1 MDDKTVSKFNDL
13 RRVCELWIREN
24 KPELYE
30 ALQEVLGI
38 KTQRFKPE
46 LYEVL
51 RKAGEILKQK
61 EGEVSDNRK

>member
-1 MDDKTVSKFNDL
+1 MDNKTASKFNDL

-30 ALQEVLGI
+30 AFQEVLGI

-51 RKAGEILKQK
+51 RKAGELLRQK
-61 EGEVSDNRK
+61 EGEAGEGGR